1 VDQLIDKVAIV
12 TGAGSGIGR
21 ATAERFAAEGAAV
34 VVADVRL
41 GKAAETVE
49 AITAAG
55 GRATA
60 VQVDVRRAE
69 EVEAMVQ
76 TAVDTYGGLHVLF
89 NNAGTLRPGNAVK
102 LSEEDWHVVMDTN
115 VTSVFLGV
123 KYAVP
128 PMAAAGGGSIIS
140 TASVSGLAGDPG
152 SIAYGASK
160 AAVINLTRCM
170 AVDHAKQNIRVNCI
184 CPGAI
189 NTPPV
194 GRMLEQ
200 GGSLEATAR
209 AHLLGRIGRPDEIA
223 AAALWLASDES
234 SFVTGHE
241 LVVDGGLTARSHLGN
256 VGDPRPAHL
265 RG

>member
-21 ATAERFAAEGAAV
+21 ATAQRFAAEGAAV

-41 GKAAETVE
+41 AKATETVE

-60 VQVDVRRAE
+60 VQVDVRRAA

-76 TAVDTYGGLHVLF
+76 TAVDTYGALHVLF
-89 NNAGTLRPGNAVK
+89 NNAGTLRPGTAVK

-128 PMAAAGGGSIIS
+128 PIAAAGGGSIIS
-140 TASVSGLAGDPG
+140 TASVSGLSGDPG

-170 AVDHAKQNIRVNCI
+170 AVDHAKQNIWVNCI

-189 NTPPV
+189 DTPPV

-200 GGSLEATAR
+200 GGSLDATAR
-209 AHLLGRIGRPDEIA
+209 AHLLGRIGRPEEIA

-256 VGDPRPAHL
+256 IGDPRPAHL

>member
-21 ATAERFAAEGAAV
+21 ATAQRFAAEGAAV
-34 VVADVRL
+34 IVADVRL
-41 GKAAETVE
+41 GKAAETVD
-49 AITAAG
+49 AITAAA

-69 EVEAMVQ
+69 EVGAMVQ
-76 TAVDTYGGLHVLF
+76 TALDTYGGLHVLF
-89 NNAGTLRPGNAVK
+89 NNAGTLRPGDAVK

-128 PMAAAGGGSIIS
+128 PMAAGGGGSIIS
-140 TASVSGLAGDPG
+140 TASVSGLHGDPG

-170 AVDHAKQNIRVNCI
+170 AVDHARQNIRVNCI

-189 NTPPV
+189 DTPPV
-194 GRMLEQ
+194 GRMLAQ
-200 GGSLEATAR
+200 GDSRDRTAR
-209 AHLLGRIGRPDEIA
+209 AHLLGRIGRAEEIA

-241 LVVDGGLTARSHLGN
+241 LVVDGGLTARSHLGSI
-256 VGDPRPAHL
+256 GDPRPAHR